1 MSVTLTL
8 GLMFAVVIVVGLGAT
23 WLHDVLAGRWG
34 A

>member
-1 MSVTLTL
+1 MSIVL
-8 GLMFAVVIVVGLGAT
+8 GLALMFSAVIAVGLGAT

>member
-1 MSVTLTL
+1 MSIVL
-8 GLMFAVVIVVGLGAT
+8 GLALMFAVVIVVGLGAT